1 MAVLRMD
8 LEGQSAPEPRPPS
21 NSSDSSEHSGDQ
33 RGPSPDLSTFD
44 LADEVGIQAAAK
56 RDANNAVRFLTASES
71 ARLFLLQAFG
81 SDSFRMYD
89 FKVRARQEL
98 KAA

>member
-8 LEGQSAPEPRPPS
+8 LEGQGAPEPRPPS

-56 RDANNAVRFLTASES
+56 RDANNAVRFLTASS
-71 ARLFLLQAFG
+71 QPVFSCCRPLAPTLSGCMTSR
-81 SDSFRMYD
+81 
-89 FKVRARQEL
+89 
-98 KAA
+98 